1 MGGWGSELWDRAELV
16 VSRTLQQTEELGAGL
31 PRFLKDRG
39 EVEREYA
46 KALRKLVAKYSG
58 REGKR
63 EGEETSQS
71 QGFRY

>member
-46 KALRKLVAKYSG
+46 KALRKLVAKYEG

-63 EGEETSQS
+63 EDTSQS
-71 QGFRY
+71 KGFR

>member
-16 VSRTLQQTEELGAGL
+16 VRETLQQTEELGAGL
-31 PRFLKDRG
+31 PRFLKERG

-46 KALRKLVAKYSG
+46 KALRKLVAKYG
-58 REGKR
+58 GKEGKR